1 MNIDDRL
8 NEIQDK
14 IERKVGGIGKGKYS
28 RILRMAR
35 KPTREEYI
43 KVILITG
50 FGIALLGFVG
60 FAIYLIMSHYIPI
73 P

>member
-60 FAIYLIMSHYIPI
+60 FAIYLIMSHYLPI

>member
-1 MNIDDRL
+1 MTIDDRIT
-8 NEIQDK
+8 EIQDK
-14 IERKVGGIGKGKYS
+14 IERKVGGIGRGKYT

-43 KVILITG
+43 KVVLITG
-50 FGIALLGFVG
+50 FGIALLGLVG
-60 FAIYLIMSHYIPI
+60 FVIYLILGVYFPI